1 MHGVLH
7 IAFCKDEQ
15 EVLRRAAAH
24 LYLIPKSPILT
35 ETKAQTIQQI
45 CRKMW
50 DGSYSSGDLEAFRGV
65 LELLMIQLPDIIP
78 DLEHRKGIHILI
90 EQTISLLHT
99 ATGHIYRSAQCAL
112 VRLESSVP
120 LSPAP
125 WVESGE

>member
-15 EVLRRAAAH
+15 EVLRRAGAQ
-24 LYLIPKSPILT
+24 LYLIPKSPLLSDA
-35 ETKAQTIQQI
+35 KAQIIQQI
-45 CRKMW
+45 RGRVW
-50 DGSYSSGDLEAFRGV
+50 DGCYSSGDLEAFRSA
-65 LELLMIQLPDIIP
+65 LELLSIQLPDIIEN
-78 DLEHRKGIHILI
+78 LEHRKDIHVLL

-112 VRLESSVP
+112 VRLDSSVP

-125 WVESGE
+125 WVESGS